1 MLSTLG
7 KPVNNKNLNFLFFFY
22 TANIS
27 ILLEYM
33 LYNILNSCSIS
44 IYLTL
49 QAVELFSILL
59 YNLN

>member
-27 ILLEYM
+27 ILFEYM
-33 LYNILNSCSIS
+33 LYNILNSYFIS

-49 QAVELFSILL
+49 RIVYFFMILL
-59 YNLN
+59 YDLT

>member
-27 ILLEYM
+27 ILFEYM
-33 LYNILNSCSIS
+33 LYNILNSYSIS

-49 QAVELFSILL
+49 QIIKLFTILL
-59 YNLN
+59 YNLS